1 MKIIKKIYL
10 SAITAV
16 LGLFCFAETALAQL
30 NIKNLDS
37 ELGKVPAEVNKLIN
51 PVVNIILLIVGVI
64 AIGVLLYGYI
74 QKKRTND
81 PNSADGLVSG
91 ALNTVYVVVGIYII
105 KYFFFGA

>member
-105 KYFFFGA
+105 KFFFFGA

>member
-10 SAITAV
+10 SAITAI

-37 ELGKVPAEVNKLIN
+37 ELGKVPDEVNKLIN
-51 PVVNIILLIVGVI
+51 PIVNIILLIVGVI
-64 AIGVLLYGYI
+64 AIGILLYGFI
-74 QKKRTND
+74 QKKRSND

>member
-30 NIKNLDS
+30 NIKSLDS
-37 ELGKVPAEVNKLIN
+37 ELQKVPTEVNKLIN
-51 PVVNIILLIVGVI
+51 PIVNIILLIVGII
-64 AIGVLLYGYI
+64 AIGILVYGFI
-74 QKKRTND
+74 QKKRSND
-81 PNSADGLVSG
+81 PNSADNLVSG

-105 KYFFFGA
+105 KFFFFGA

>member
-30 NIKNLDS
+30 NIKSLDS
-37 ELGKVPAEVNKLIN
+37 ELDKVPREVNKLIN
-51 PVVNIILLIVGVI
+51 PIVNIILLIVGVI
-64 AIGVLLYGYI
+64 AIGILVYGFI
-74 QKKRTND
+74 QKKRSND

-105 KYFFFGA
+105 KFFFFGA

>member
-1 MKIIKKIYL
+1 MKIINKIYL

-51 PVVNIILLIVGVI
+51 PIVNIILLIVGVI
-64 AIGVLLYGYI
+64 AIGILVYGYI
-74 QKKRTND
+74 QKKRSND

>member
-16 LGLFCFAETALAQL
+16 LGLFCFAETALAQVDFS
-30 NIKNLDS
+30 NLS
-37 ELGKVPAEVNKLIN
+37 SNLEKVPKQVKDLIN
-51 PVVNIILLIVGVI
+51 PIVNIIMLIVGII
-64 AIGVLLYGYI
+64 AIGVLVYGYI
-74 QKKRTND
+74 QKKRSND

-105 KYFFFGA
+105 KFFFFGA

>member
-1 MKIIKKIYL
+1 MKIINKIYL

-74 QKKRTND
+74 QKKRSND

-105 KYFFFGA
+105 KFFFFGA

>member
-1 MKIIKKIYL
+1 MKIINKIYL

-51 PVVNIILLIVGVI
+51 PIVNIILLIIGII

-74 QKKRTND
+74 QKKRSND

-91 ALNTVYVVVGIYII
+91 ALNTVYVVVGVYII
-105 KYFFFGA
+105 KFFFFGA

>member
-1 MKIIKKIYL
+1 MKIINKIYL

-74 QKKRTND
+74 QKKRSND